1 MNYTL
6 NQLRIYLKITQTL
19 SITKSAEQLNLTQPA
34 ISIQLKNFQ
43 KQFDYPLIEIIQ
55 KKIHVT
61 ALGKEIAQA
70 AESIINEI
78 DNINYRSQNFKNN
91 LAGHLK
97 IAIVS
102 TGKYIMPYFLTDF
115 LKQNINV
122 DLTMD
127 VTNKSKVISSLL
139 KNEVD
144 FALVSI
150 LPENIQVDKFDLIE
164 NELFLVG
171 NKNSIQTNKIEK
183 SLENLPFI
191 FREEG
196 SGTRQVM
203 EKFIQKNK
211 IKIKKKIELTS
222 NEAVKQAI
230 IAGLGYSIMP
240 LIGIRNEI
248 ESGLLKIL
256 PMKGLPIQTTWRLIW
271 LKDKRLSPIAESYL
285 KFLQKEK
292 VFIIKQFY
300 NLLPTQPLK
309 NSKSRSNQN

>member
-6 NQLRIYLKITQTL
+6 NQLRIFLKITQTK
-19 SITKSAEQLNLTQPA
+19 SITKAAEQLNLTQPA

-43 KQFDYPLIEIIQ
+43 SQFDFPLIEIIQ

-61 ALGKEIAQA
+61 ELGKEIAQA
-70 AESIINEI
+70 AESIINEV
-78 DNINYRSQNFKNN
+78 DNINYRSQNFKHN

-102 TGKYIMPYFLTDF
+102 TGKYIMPFFLSDF
-115 LKQNINV
+115 LKQHNNI

-127 VTNKSKVISSLL
+127 VTNKSKVIRSLL
-139 KNEVD
+139 ENEVD

-150 LPENIQVDKFDLIE
+150 LPENLQVNQFDLIA

-171 NKNSIQTNKIEK
+171 NKNAIASKQVEK
-183 SLENLPFI
+183 AIENLPFI

-203 EKFIQKNK
+203 EKFIAKNK
-211 IKIKKKIELTS
+211 IKIKKRIELTS

-248 ESGLLKIL
+248 DAGSIKVI

-271 LKDKRLSPIAESYL
+271 LKEKRLSPIAESYL
-285 KFLQKEK
+285 KYLGKEK
-292 VFIIKQFY
+292 KQILKK
-300 NLLPTQPLK
+300 LL
-309 NSKSRSNQN
+309 

>member
-61 ALGKEIAQA
+61 DLGKEIAQA
-70 AESIINEI
+70 AESIINQI

-102 TGKYIMPYFLTDF
+102 TGKYIMPYFLADF
-115 LKQNINV
+115 LKQNPSV

-127 VTNKSKVISSLL
+127 VTNKSKVISSILQ
-139 KNEVD
+139 NEVD

-171 NKNSIQTNKIEK
+171 NKTSIQANKIEK
-183 SLENLPFI
+183 SLESLPFI

-203 EKFIQKNK
+203 EKFILSRK

-230 IAGLGYSIMP
+230 IAGIGYSIMP

-248 ESGLLKIL
+248 EAGLLKII

-271 LKDKRLSPIAESYL
+271 LKEKRLSPIAESYL
-285 KFLQKEK
+285 KYLLKEK
-292 VFIIKQFY
+292 GQIIKQF
-300 NLLPTQPLK
+300 
-309 NSKSRSNQN
+309 

>member
-43 KQFDYPLIEIIQ
+43 QQFDYPLIEIIQ

-78 DNINYRSQNFKNN
+78 DNINYRSQNFKNK

-102 TGKYIMPYFLTDF
+102 TGKYIMPYFLAKF
-115 LKQNINV
+115 LKENTSV

-127 VTNKSKVISSLL
+127 VTNKSKVIRSLL
-139 KNEVD
+139 QNEID

-150 LPENIQVDKFDLIE
+150 LPENIQVNKFDLIE

-171 NKNSIQTNKIEK
+171 N
-183 SLENLPFI
+183 SLSENLKDINKDFENMPFI
-191 FREEG
+191 LREEG

-203 EKFIQKNK
+203 EKFIQENK

-248 ESGLLKIL
+248 ELGRLKII
-256 PMKGLPIQTTWRLIW
+256 PIKGLPIKTTWRLIW
-271 LKDKRLSPIAESYL
+271 LKEKRLSPIAESYL
-285 KFLQKEK
+285 EFLNTEK
-292 VFIIKQFY
+292 LKII
-300 NLLPTQPLK
+300 
-309 NSKSRSNQN
+309 NSFSLANK